1 MIFSLLNSSLVQQN
15 LNLNSFFKHSF
26 IILLLLL
33 SACNNSENKDT
44 PENGVIEAYTP
55 KNKIDF
61 PHAIHAKNNNDCKT
75 CHNPNTKSD
84 KKELN
89 GIICLDCH
97 KIVKGK

>member
-1 MIFSLLNSSLVQQN
+1 MVQKN

-61 PHAIHAKNNNDCKT
+61 PHTIHAKNNIDCKY
-75 CHNPNTKSD
+75 CHNYISKSD
-84 KKELN
+84 RKEQKES
-89 GIICLDCH
+89 ICLDCH
-97 KIVKGK
+97 KNVQGK